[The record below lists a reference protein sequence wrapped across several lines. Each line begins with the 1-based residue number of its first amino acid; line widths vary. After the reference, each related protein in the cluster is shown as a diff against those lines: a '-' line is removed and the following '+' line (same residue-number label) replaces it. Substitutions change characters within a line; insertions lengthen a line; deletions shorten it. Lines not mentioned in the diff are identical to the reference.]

1 MWGEKINNALQRSSN
16 LCRIHHLHYQVRL
29 ITQIAITGGVIWDHP
44 LIGGSHNYR
53 GGRFVMEVV
62 EWEVEKRRVI
72 IAVVILVVVE
82 VLLPVLVVLEV
93 VTTI

>member
-1 MWGEKINNALQRSSN
+1 M
-16 LCRIHHLHYQVRL
+16 
-29 ITQIAITGGVIWDHP
+29 QIATMGGIVWDHP

-53 GGRFVMEVV
+53 GGRFVMEV
-62 EWEVEKRRVI
+62 EKRRVI

-82 VLLPVLVVLEV
+82 GVLLPVLVVLEV